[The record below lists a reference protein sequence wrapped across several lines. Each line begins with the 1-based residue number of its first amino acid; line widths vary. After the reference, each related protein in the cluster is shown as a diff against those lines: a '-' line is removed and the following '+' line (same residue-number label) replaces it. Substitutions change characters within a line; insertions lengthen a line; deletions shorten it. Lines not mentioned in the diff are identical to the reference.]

1 MKRYNIDEFY
11 GIELEE
17 QHIKAPSA
25 DDKFSHLPFELK
37 SKLHAKLFNHIF
49 KITVRESHLLC
60 FIAGGVRGV
69 YDVGEICDLLRVEN
83 MCDVFAVSVPP
94 ELNYVEHLVI
104 ATGVSKR
111 HLRAVAGQVKMIV
124 STSFMLRIT
133 AEIFR

>member
-1 MKRYNIDEFY
+1 M
-11 GIELEE
+11 
-17 QHIKAPSA
+17 
-25 DDKFSHLPFELK
+25 
-37 SKLHAKLFNHIF
+37 
-49 KITVRESHLLC
+49 
-60 FIAGGVRGV
+60 